1 MIRSLRA
8 RLLLGTVGATLVFL
22 VAVGLALYGLVSSA
36 LHSEFDARLGSKARV
51 LSIMVVDM
59 AVEGEGY
66 KLVYERSHFPEY
78 ERQQD
83 AEYFQ
88 LWRSTG
94 QVLTRGPS
102 LGRADLARIAGTV
115 DAPAFADMTLPDGR
129 PGRAAGIRFIPRR
142 EDGEKIDADARK
154 EMVLVVAQAIEPVE
168 ARLNRFRWLLGGVFT
183 AAMLAVAATLFGVVA
198 ALLRPLEHLANR
210 IARLDADDLSARFA
224 AAYLPSEL
232 RPVARR
238 LDDLL
243 RRLEA
248 TFAREKAFSADVAHE
263 LRTPLSGLR
272 TTLEVMLSKPREPA
286 QYREALNDCLA
297 IANRLQSLVDNL
309 LSLAQLES
317 GRVSLTKEPLQLD
330 YLLREAWKPFA
341 ALAAQRQVE
350 VVWRLP
356 GPVFVECD
364 PVKLRIVFSNLFDN
378 AVSYV
383 PDHGTVTISTDGAD
397 AEISVG
403 VANTGSTLASEQVA
417 QVFDRFWRGDRSR
430 AIGLHCGLGL
440 SLCQRIITL
449 LGGTIAATSSVG
461 GTFAVAVTLP
471 RGVLPEQEESET
483 LAS

>member
-22 VAVGLALYGLVSSA
+22 LGIGLALYGLVRSA
-36 LHSEFDARLGSKARV
+36 LYSEFDARLGSKARI

-94 QVLTRGPS
+94 QVLTRAPS
-102 LGRADLARIAGTV
+102 LGRADLKRIAGPV
-115 DAPAFADMTLPDGR
+115 RAPASTHMVLPDGR

-142 EDGEKIDADARK
+142 EDGEPVVSDPRK
-154 EMVLVVAQAIEPVE
+154 EMVLVVAQATEAVE

-183 AAMLAVAATLFGVVA
+183 AAMLAVAAALFGVVA

-238 LDDLL
+238 IDDLL

-248 TFAREKAFSADVAHE
+248 TFAREKAFTADVAHE

-272 TTLEVMLSKPREPA
+272 TTIEVMLSKPREPA
-286 QYREALNDCLA
+286 QYREALDDCLA

-317 GRVSLTKEPLQLD
+317 GRVALTREPVQLD
-330 YLLREAWKPFA
+330 YLLREAWRPFA
-341 ALAAQRQVE
+341 ELAAKRGVTVE
-350 VVWRLP
+350 WRP
-356 GPVFVECD
+356 SAPVFVDSD

-383 PDHGTVTISTDGAD
+383 PDGGTVT
-397 AEISVG
+397 VG
-403 VANTGSTLASEQVA
+403 LTVTGSDCAVLVANTGSTLPDDQVV

-440 SLCQRIITL
+440 SLCQRIISL
-449 LGGTIAATSSVG
+449 LGGRIAATSSVG
-461 GTFAVAVTLP
+461 GTFAVTVTLP
-471 RGVLPEQEESET
+471 CGVLPEPEDAEA
-483 LAS
+483 LAT